1 MSSHH
6 HDHRH
11 DHDQDHDGDH
21 HRGLAADVERLLASA
36 ADRRRS
42 LRWLLAGAAS
52 LPLASC
58 GGGGDSGT
66 ALAPT
71 TVSGSTP
78 ATGSSSGGTAC
89 SVIPEETGGPY
100 PADGT
105 NSSNGRVVN
114 ALLLSGIVR
123 SDIRASI
130 AGATGVAAGVP
141 LTIRLKMVN
150 VSASCA
156 TVAGA
161 TVYLWHCDRS
171 GNYSMYS
178 SSISAENYLR
188 GVQAAD
194 ADGYV
199 TFLTVFPGCYDG
211 RMPHVHFEVYPNL
224 AASTTAA
231 NRVKTSQF
239 TFPLATLNE
248 VYTASGYSASVQNLA
263 RISYATDNVFS
274 DGTALQMASMSGDLV
289 NGYVAELTVGVS
301 L

>member
-1 MSSHH
+1 MST
-6 HDHRH
+6 HDHSH
-11 DHDQDHDGDH
+11 DHGHDH
-21 HRGLAADVERLLASA
+21 HRGLAADVERLLNGA

-42 LRWLLAGAAS
+42 LRWLLAGAAA

-58 GGGGDSGT
+58 GGGGESGT
-66 ALAPT
+66 TVAST
-71 TVSGSTP
+71 TVSGSIP
-78 ATGSSSGGTAC
+78 GSGTTTSGAAC
-89 SVIPEETGGPY
+89 AVIPEETGGPY

-105 NSSNGRVVN
+105 NSNNGKVVN

-130 AGATGVAAGVP
+130 AGASGVATGVP

-150 VSASCA
+150 VGGGCA

-161 TVYLWHCDRS
+161 TVYLWHCDRN
-171 GNYSMYS
+171 GNYSMYA
-178 SSISAENYLR
+178 SSISGENYLR

-194 ADGYV
+194 AEGYV

-211 RMPHVHFEVYPNL
+211 RMPHVHFEVYPTL

-263 RISYATDNVFS
+263 RISYASDNVFS
-274 DGTALQMASMSGDLV
+274 DGTALQMAAMSGDLV